1 MSRARGGSRQLPAGS
16 LAAPYVAGLV
26 VLLLVPTAAAAVLAV
41 TEYYGFEP
49 PRFTGLDN
57 VRRAVS
63 DELFLTSLRNVALVA
78 VVAVPLRVLLA
89 VGAALV
95 LATRFRGAAAGRVA
109 TYLPSVVPDAA
120 WALLWLWLLNPLYGP
135 LPAVLRSVGVGAP
148 GFLTDPTAARVGIA
162 LMFALQV
169 GESFVV
175 ALAAR
180 RAIPERLY
188 EAAAVESARPS
199 YVLRRLTLPLMAP
212 LLALLAVRDTAVT
225 LQVSFTPSYLLTDG
239 GPDRATLFLPL
250 YGYDVSFE
258 QLQYGYGAAITLS
271 MAALTLVLSLL
282 GFALIRRLAR
292 IR

>member
-1 MSRARGGSRQLPAGS
+1 MSRARGGQRQLPAGS

-26 VLLLVPTAAAAVLAV
+26 VLLLVPTGAAAVLAV

-212 LLALLAVRDTAVT
+212 LLGLLALRDLVLL
-225 LQVSFTPSYLLTDG
+225 LQVSFLPVLLVTEGGPRDATLTPPLYLYQRAFVYGELGYASALSVLLLLLT
-239 GPDRATLFLPL
+239 AVAL
-250 YGYDVSFE
+250 
-258 QLQYGYGAAITLS
+258 AAQG
-271 MAALTLVLSLL
+271 LVL
-282 GFALIRRLAR
+282 RRVLR
-292 IR
+292 

>member
-1 MSRARGGSRQLPAGS
+1 MSPARGGSRQLPAGS

-63 DELFLTSLRNVALVA
+63 DELFLTSLRNVALIA

-199 YVLRRLTLPLMAP
+199 YVLRRVTLPLMAP
-212 LLALLAVRDTAVT
+212 LLGLLALRDLVLL
-225 LQVSFTPSYLLTDG
+225 LQVSFLPVLLVTEGGPRDATLTPPLYLYQRAFVYGELGYASALSVLLLLLT
-239 GPDRATLFLPL
+239 AVAL
-250 YGYDVSFE
+250 
-258 QLQYGYGAAITLS
+258 AAQG
-271 MAALTLVLSLL
+271 LVL
-282 GFALIRRLAR
+282 RRVLR
-292 IR
+292 

>member
-1 MSRARGGSRQLPAGS
+1 VSRARGGARQLPAGS

-26 VLLLVPTAAAAVLAV
+26 VLLLVPTATAAVLAV

-109 TYLPSVVPDAA
+109 AYLPSVVPDAA

-135 LPAVLRSVGVGAP
+135 LPAVLRSVGVGGP

-212 LLALLAVRDTAVT
+212 LLGLLALRDLVLL
-225 LQVSFTPSYLLTDG
+225 LQVSFLPVLLVTEGGPRDATMTPPLYLYQRAFVYGELGYASALSVLLLLLT
-239 GPDRATLFLPL
+239 ALAL
-250 YGYDVSFE
+250 
-258 QLQYGYGAAITLS
+258 AAQG
-271 MAALTLVLSLL
+271 LVL
-282 GFALIRRLAR
+282 RRVLR
-292 IR
+292 

>member
-1 MSRARGGSRQLPAGS
+1 MSPARGGARQLPAGS

-26 VLLLVPTAAAAVLAV
+26 VLLLVPTAAAAGLAV

-212 LLALLAVRDTAVT
+212 LLGLLALRDLVLL
-225 LQVSFTPSYLLTDG
+225 LQVSFLPVLLVTEGGPRDATLTPPLYLYQRAFVYGELGYASALSVLLLLLT
-239 GPDRATLFLPL
+239 AVAL
-250 YGYDVSFE
+250 
-258 QLQYGYGAAITLS
+258 AAQA
-271 MAALTLVLSLL
+271 MVL
-282 GFALIRRLAR
+282 RRVLH
-292 IR
+292 

>member
-1 MSRARGGSRQLPAGS
+1 MSPARGGARQLPAGS

-26 VLLLVPTAAAAVLAV
+26 VLLLVPTAAAAGLAV

-135 LPAVLRSVGVGAP
+135 LPALLRSVGVGAP

-212 LLALLAVRDTAVT
+212 LLGLLALRDLVLL
-225 LQVSFTPSYLLTDG
+225 LQVSFLPVLLVTEGGPRDATLTPPLYLYQRAFVYGELGYASALSVLLLLLT
-239 GPDRATLFLPL
+239 AVAL
-250 YGYDVSFE
+250 
-258 QLQYGYGAAITLS
+258 AAQ
-271 MAALTLVLSLL
+271 ALVL
-282 GFALIRRLAR
+282 RRVLH
-292 IR
+292 

>member
-1 MSRARGGSRQLPAGS
+1 MSRARGGARQLPAGS

-109 TYLPSVVPDAA
+109 AYLPSVVPDAA

-135 LPAVLRSVGVGAP
+135 LPAVLRSVGVGGP

-212 LLALLAVRDTAVT
+212 LLGLLALRDLVLL
-225 LQVSFTPSYLLTDG
+225 LQVSFLPVLLVTEGGPRDATLTPPLYLYQRAFVYGELGYASALSVLLLLLT
-239 GPDRATLFLPL
+239 ALAL
-250 YGYDVSFE
+250 
-258 QLQYGYGAAITLS
+258 AAQG
-271 MAALTLVLSLL
+271 LVL
-282 GFALIRRLAR
+282 RRVLR
-292 IR
+292 

>member
-1 MSRARGGSRQLPAGS
+1 MSPARGGSRQLPAGS

-63 DELFLTSLRNVALVA
+63 DELFLTSLRNVALIA

-135 LPAVLRSVGVGAP
+135 LPAVLRSLGVGAP

-212 LLALLAVRDTAVT
+212 LLGLLALRDLVLL
-225 LQVSFTPSYLLTDG
+225 LQVSFLPVLLVTEGGPRDATLTPPLYLYQRAFVYGELGYASALSVLLLLLT
-239 GPDRATLFLPL
+239 AVAL
-250 YGYDVSFE
+250 
-258 QLQYGYGAAITLS
+258 AAQ
-271 MAALTLVLSLL
+271 ALVLRR
-282 GFALIRRLAR
+282 ALR
-292 IR
+292 

>member
-1 MSRARGGSRQLPAGS
+1 MSPARGGSRQLPAGS

-63 DELFLTSLRNVALVA
+63 DELFLTSLRNVALIA

-180 RAIPERLY
+180 RAIPGRLY

-212 LLALLAVRDTAVT
+212 LLGLLALRDLVLL
-225 LQVSFTPSYLLTDG
+225 LQVSFLPVLLVTEGGPRDATLTPPLYLYQRAFVYGELGYASALSVLLLLLT
-239 GPDRATLFLPL
+239 AVAL
-250 YGYDVSFE
+250 
-258 QLQYGYGAAITLS
+258 AAQG
-271 MAALTLVLSLL
+271 LVLSRVL
-282 GFALIRRLAR
+282 R
-292 IR
+292 

>member
-1 MSRARGGSRQLPAGS
+1 MSPARGGARQLPAGS

-135 LPAVLRSVGVGAP
+135 LPALLRSVGVGAP

-212 LLALLAVRDTAVT
+212 LLGLLALRDLVLL
-225 LQVSFTPSYLLTDG
+225 LQVSFLPVLLVTEGGPRDATLTPPLYLYQRAFVYGELGYASALSVLLLLLT
-239 GPDRATLFLPL
+239 AVAL
-250 YGYDVSFE
+250 
-258 QLQYGYGAAITLS
+258 AAQ
-271 MAALTLVLSLL
+271 ALVL
-282 GFALIRRLAR
+282 RRVLR
-292 IR
+292 

>member
-1 MSRARGGSRQLPAGS
+1 MSPARGGARQLPAGS

-212 LLALLAVRDTAVT
+212 LLGLLALRDLVLL
-225 LQVSFTPSYLLTDG
+225 LQVSFLPVLLVLEGGPRDATLTPPLYLYQRAFVYGELGYASALSVLLLLLT
-239 GPDRATLFLPL
+239 AVAL
-250 YGYDVSFE
+250 
-258 QLQYGYGAAITLS
+258 AAQ
-271 MAALTLVLSLL
+271 ALVL
-282 GFALIRRLAR
+282 RRVLR
-292 IR
+292 

>member
-212 LLALLAVRDTAVT
+212 LLGLLALRDLVLL
-225 LQVSFTPSYLLTDG
+225 LQVSFLPVLLVTEGGPRDATLTPPLYLYQRAFVYGELGYASALSVLLLLLT
-239 GPDRATLFLPL
+239 AVAL
-250 YGYDVSFE
+250 
-258 QLQYGYGAAITLS
+258 AAQG
-271 MAALTLVLSLL
+271 LVL
-282 GFALIRRLAR
+282 RRVLR
-292 IR
+292 

>member
-78 VVAVPLRVLLA
+78 LVAVPLRVLLA

-212 LLALLAVRDTAVT
+212 LLGLLALRDLVLL
-225 LQVSFTPSYLLTDG
+225 LQVSFLPVLLVTEGGPRDATLTPPLYLYQRAFVYGELGYASALSVLLLLLT
-239 GPDRATLFLPL
+239 AVAL
-250 YGYDVSFE
+250 
-258 QLQYGYGAAITLS
+258 AAQG
-271 MAALTLVLSLL
+271 LVL
-282 GFALIRRLAR
+282 RRVLR
-292 IR
+292 